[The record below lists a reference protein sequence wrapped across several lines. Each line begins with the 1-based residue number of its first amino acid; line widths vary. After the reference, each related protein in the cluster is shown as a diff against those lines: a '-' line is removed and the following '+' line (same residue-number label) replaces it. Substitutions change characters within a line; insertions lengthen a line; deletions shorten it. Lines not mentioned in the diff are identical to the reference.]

1 MKKIFFLAFSLL
13 LSCQAFA
20 NCKYNGSTNSVR
32 IAISPKILADT
43 TLPVGSVLYV
53 KSVGVSS
60 MRTFYG
66 CDVTSAS
73 PDVYRVALGTRSEI
87 PGVTGIQGK
96 PVYETGIDGIG
107 FQISDAISGTASRPV
122 AATGGTVPLTQTA
135 TSGVNQM
142 TIWLIKTKP
151 TIDTSTTGADRTA
164 ITFAAGV
171 STQVN
176 TLSSNAVLLRVNFD
190 LGPVSYRAS
199 SCNLN
204 LRGGNPIKLKN
215 ITLTKL
221 KGVSPGT
228 ATGQQQEIVLDMN
241 CPASSIGTNYMYWF
255 NPIGGTSSVDGV
267 LPNMIPTSNGGA
279 KDVGLII
286 KKGNSAVRFYDY
298 SSYTLNNV
306 KASQQINLSADYYRF
321 SSDISQ
327 GNVQGLIEV
336 VLQEQ

>member
-1 MKKIFFLAFSLL
+1 MKKLLFLALSLL
-13 LSCQAFA
+13 LSTQAFA
-20 NCKYNGSTNSVR
+20 NCKYEGSTNTIR
-32 IAISPKILADT
+32 IPISPKVLADSS
-43 TLPVGSVLYV
+43 LPVGSILYV
-53 KSVGVSS
+53 KPVGLSS

-66 CDVTSAS
+66 CDITSAS
-73 PDVYRVALGTRSEI
+73 PDVYRVALGTRSEV

-107 FQISDAISGTASRPV
+107 FQISDVISGTTSRPV
-122 AATGGTVPLTQTA
+122 PAVGGTVPLTQTS
-135 TSGVNQM
+135 TSGVNQV

-164 ITFAAGV
+164 IVFAAGV
-171 STQVN
+171 STQVSS
-176 TLSSNAVLLRVNFD
+176 LSSNAVLLRVNFD
-190 LGPVSYRAS
+190 LGPVSYRES
-199 SCNLN
+199 SCDLN

-228 ATGQQQEIVLDMN
+228 ATGQQQNIVLDMN
-241 CPASSIGTNYMYWF
+241 CPSSSVGTNYMYWF
-255 NPIGGTSSVDGV
+255 NPIGGTSAVDGV
-267 LPNMIPTSNGGA
+267 LPNMIKTSSGGA

-286 KKGNSAVRFYDY
+286 KQGNSAVRFYDY
-298 SSYTLNNV
+298 SSYTISKV

-327 GNVQGLIEV
+327 GSVQGLLEV

>member
-1 MKKIFFLAFSLL
+1 MKKLLFLALSLL
-13 LSCQAFA
+13 LSMQAFA
-20 NCKYNGSTNSVR
+20 NCKYEGSTNTIR
-32 IAISPKILADT
+32 IPISPKVLADSS
-43 TLPVGSVLYV
+43 LPVGSVLYV
-53 KSVGVSS
+53 KPVGLSS

-66 CDVTSAS
+66 CDITSAS
-73 PDVYRVALGTRSEI
+73 PDVYRVALGTRSEV

-107 FQISDAISGTASRPV
+107 FQISDVISGTTSRPV
-122 AATGGTVPLTQTA
+122 PAVGGTVPLTQTS
-135 TSGVNQM
+135 TSGVNQV

-164 ITFAAGV
+164 IVFAAGV
-171 STQVN
+171 STQVSS
-176 TLSSNAVLLRVNFD
+176 LSSNAVLLRVNFD
-190 LGPVSYRAS
+190 LGPVSYRES
-199 SCNLN
+199 SCDLN

-228 ATGQQQEIVLDMN
+228 ATGQQQNIVLDMN
-241 CPASSIGTNYMYWF
+241 CPSSSVGTNYMYWF
-255 NPIGGTSSVDGV
+255 NPIGGTSAVDGV
-267 LPNMIPTSNGGA
+267 LPNMIKTSSGGA

-286 KKGNSAVRFYDY
+286 KQGNSAVRFYDY
-298 SSYTLNNV
+298 SSYTISKV

-327 GNVQGLIEV
+327 GGVQGLLEV